1 MVSDE
6 KLVVVTAMKE
16 GGGGG
21 GGGGGTP
28 ITHPFIFSLVQSD

>member
-21 GGGGGTP
+21 GGGGTP